1 MDAVDPY
8 KIESRRRTDMKTTVT
23 MAAVLAL
30 SLPLTAAAQ
39 SSDLSETGMEAIASG
54 LGINLPLVARLI
66 GAGATLYTSSVDVAN
81 NSTLSVQVDFYL
93 DGVDL
98 ASSAPISHAGSISS
112 SGALVAQGAG
122 GLMRAKS
129 NVHFDDFVDS
139 LVQAGLLP
147 ANIET
152 DGFIGS
158 VLFVFNG
165 FTKSGQGEA
174 KVRFFSALAG
184 GTIGQA
190 LKGHEIT
197 GAEPQS
203 LVTSLRDS
211 RGKPG
216 PQLYANLFV
225 NNTGLTPAGAPA
237 TGAVGIKIQ
246 AYANSSGLAVGTPI
260 NTSIGIGQTVG
271 VNDVLHALAVPSTED
286 TILVFVTVTSGNA
299 AIAGIQAQVD
309 QTTRDGSVMDMNR
322 ADF

>member
-1 MDAVDPY
+1 
-8 KIESRRRTDMKTTVT
+8 MK
-23 MAAVLAL
+23 MMEKFLAALLLA
-30 SLPLTAAAQ
+30 LPLTAVAQ
-39 SSDLSETGMEAIASG
+39 PAELSETGTEALASG

-66 GAGATLYTSSVDVAN
+66 GAGPTLYTSSVDVAN

-93 DGVDL
+93 DGIDI
-98 ASSAPISHAGSISS
+98 ATSAPISKVGSISA
-112 SGALVAQGAG
+112 GGTLVAQGAG
-122 GLMRAKS
+122 GLVRAKS
-129 NVHFDDFVDS
+129 NAHFDDFIQS
-139 LVQAGLLP
+139 LIDAGILP
-147 ANIET
+147 ANIST

-174 KVRFFSALAG
+174 KVRFFSSFGG

-211 RGKPG
+211 RGKAG
-216 PQLYANLFV
+216 PQLYANLFI
-225 NNTGLTPAGAPA
+225 NNTGLTSTGAPA
-237 TGAVGIKIQ
+237 SGPVGIRIQ
-246 AYANSSGLAVGTPI
+246 AFANSSGLAVGTPI
-260 NTSIGIGQTVG
+260 NTSVGLGQTVG

-299 AIAGIQAQVD
+299 AIAGVQAQVD
-309 QTTRDGSVMDMNR
+309 QSTRDGSVMDMNR

>member
-1 MDAVDPY
+1 
-8 KIESRRRTDMKTTVT
+8 MKTTVT

-30 SLPLTAAAQ
+30 SLPLAAAAQ
-39 SSDLSETGMEAIASG
+39 SSDLSETGTEAIASG

-112 SGALVAQGAG
+112 TGALVAQGAG

-174 KVRFFSALAG
+174 G

-211 RGKPG
+211 RGKAG
-216 PQLYANLFV
+216 PQLYANLFI

-246 AYANSSGLAVGTPI
+246 AYANSSGLAVGTPF

-271 VNDVLHALAVPSTED
+271 VNDVLHNPFLAIPATED